1 MADKLT
7 KDQAK
12 AVEKAKGPLWKKVL
26 WWCVGILGVIGT
38 IVLLVWVFKRK
49 KPSTAVK
56 DVVAKAQAKVRAI
69 DAEAKAKAAEA
80 AGAEAAV
87 VKEVKR
93 IAEIDDEAQ
102 RARRMAELAAE
113 DY

>member
-7 KDQAK
+7 KEQAK
-12 AVEKAKGPLWKKVL
+12 AVEEAKCPLWKKVL
-26 WWCVGILGVIGT
+26 WWALGIAGAIGT
-38 IVLLVWVFKRK
+38 IILLVWVFKRK
-49 KPSTAVK
+49 KPSTAVQ
-56 DVVAKAQAKVRAI
+56 DVVDKTKAKVRAI
-69 DAEAKAKAAEA
+69 EAEAKAKAAEA
-80 AGAEAAV
+80 AGAETAV